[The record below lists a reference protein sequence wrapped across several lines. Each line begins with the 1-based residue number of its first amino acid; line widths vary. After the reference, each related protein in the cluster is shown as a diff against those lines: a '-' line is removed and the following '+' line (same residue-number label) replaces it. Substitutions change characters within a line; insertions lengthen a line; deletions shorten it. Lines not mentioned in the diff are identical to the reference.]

1 MGAVGGEPSAAGVRL
16 RQNPGFVRF
25 WLASTVS
32 DFGTYITTLAVS
44 VLILVTMDG
53 TALDQGLVNAAR
65 WAPYLLFGLAAG
77 IWVDR
82 FSRRTVLIAGDLGRG
97 LILTGIC
104 AAAAAGFLTAPWLMI
119 LMFAF
124 GTLALT
130 SDAAYQSFLPRL
142 VPRPLLTRANARLQQ
157 SDTVAQTTGSAA
169 AGGLVALVSA
179 PFALL
184 VDAASYLF
192 SAVVLLTLKP
202 EAKQKPEAKHKPGSE
217 LEPEAKQKP
226 EARHKPG
233 SEQEPDAG
241 PGIGPDT
248 QEGFFP
254 RIAEGLRW
262 VYGHPFLAPLAL
274 SSHVWFIG
282 SAVLGAV
289 LPTVVLKDLGMG
301 PAGLG
306 LVLGCAG
313 VGAVIGTTVSTG
325 LGLRWGTGRTII
337 AARTIQPA
345 AIALVALAPLAAG
358 GTGQGSSLPDWP
370 AGTWWA
376 LALAGGGQLLFGMAM
391 GLEGPLEMGYR
402 QAVTPDRLLARMSA
416 TLRSANRGMIVVG
429 APLGGIIAAAAGTGA
444 ALWTSCGLL
453 LLSAVVLVFSRFRDA
468 GEGQH
473 LTADESPGA
482 YWRT

>member
-1 MGAVGGEPSAAGVRL
+1 MGAVGGEPSAARVRL

-202 EAKQKPEAKHKPGSE
+202 EAKQKP
-217 LEPEAKQKP
+217 
-226 EARHKPG
+226 G
-233 SEQEPDAG
+233 SEQKPDAG
-241 PGIGPDT
+241 PGIAPDT

-282 SAVLGAV
+282 SAALGAV
-289 LPTVVLKDLGMG
+289 LPTVILKDLGMG

-325 LGLRWGTGRTII
+325 VGLRWGTGRTII
-337 AARTIQPA
+337 AARAIQPA
-345 AIALVALAPLAAG
+345 AIALMALAPLAAG
-358 GTGQGSSLPDWP
+358 GTGQGSSLQDWP

-453 LLSAVVLVFSRFRDA
+453 LLSAVVLGFSRFRDA